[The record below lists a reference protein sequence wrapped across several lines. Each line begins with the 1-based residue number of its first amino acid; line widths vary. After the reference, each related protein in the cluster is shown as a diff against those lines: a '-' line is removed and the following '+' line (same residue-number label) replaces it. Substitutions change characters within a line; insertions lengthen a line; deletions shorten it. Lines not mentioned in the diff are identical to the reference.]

1 MLNNLTISDFAIIE
15 KTEINFRAGLNILT
29 GETGA
34 GKSILIDA
42 IALINGGRADIS
54 AIRNGAQKANISAE
68 FSDIPVNLQN
78 FLSEQEL
85 QNVDSPDEVIIRRTL
100 RDKSSKAFVNSLAS
114 TTAQIREIAEDL
126 INIHGQNA
134 SQTLLTSEGQRERL
148 DRAAKNEEILAK
160 TAKNFHLLQKKRR
173 EFALLQ
179 EVEKADRERAELL
192 DYQLEELEQ
201 LAPEVGEFS
210 VLSARHRELSNA
222 EEILQEGGN
231 LAYGL
236 LEAETN
242 PAQMLKSFVQM
253 ANKLTKKSPQ
263 FQDAAELLSQ
273 SAVYIEEAADS
284 LQRALSVF
292 EENPEEF
299 AKIDARMSELHRLA
313 NKHRIAPDELAE
325 KFQELT
331 AEREVLAGRKQQS
344 EELVVEI
351 SKLEE
356 EYKKIAAELSK
367 LRQEESKKLASR
379 VEKLI
384 RGLGMEKAVFAIKV
398 SPTERQ
404 SAQGIDEIDFQLC
417 ANPGQ
422 NLQSIAKIA
431 SGGELSRIS
440 LAIEVA
446 SLSLERE
453 EYIEDDG
460 DKNNEKD
467 GKKIQKITEKNIVK
481 GKKKI
486 TEQSSK
492 NPPHTI
498 IFDEIDAGIGGETAD
513 TVGKLLAEL
522 AKYHQVL
529 CITHLPQVAS
539 YADCHFRIEKFS
551 DDNSTQTSV
560 RELSREEKIS
570 EIARMLGDSNSET
583 SQKHALEMLN
593 RAEEIKK

>member
-85 QNVDSPDEVIIRRTL
+85 QNADNPDEVIIRRTL

-114 TTAQIREIAEDL
+114 TTAQIREIDEDL

-160 TAKNFHLLQKKRR
+160 TFKNFHLLQKKRR

-179 EVEKADRERAELL
+179 EAEKADRERAELL

-201 LAPEVGEFS
+201 LAPEAGEFS
-210 VLSARHRELSNA
+210 ELSARHRELSNA

-253 ANKLTKKSPQ
+253 ANKLAKKSPQ

-313 NKHRIAPDELAE
+313 NKHRIAPDELAA
-325 KFQELT
+325 KFQELA

-344 EELVVEI
+344 EELVIEI

-356 EYKKIAAELSK
+356 EYKKIAAELSY
-367 LRQEESKKLASR
+367 LRQEESKKLASK

-384 RGLGMEKAVFAIKV
+384 LGLGMEKAVFAIKV

-422 NLQSIAKIA
+422 SLQSIAKIA

-440 LAIEVA
+440 LAI
-446 SLSLERE
+446 
-453 EYIEDDG
+453 
-460 DKNNEKD
+460 
-467 GKKIQKITEKNIVK
+467 
-481 GKKKI
+481 
-486 TEQSSK
+486 
-492 NPPHTI
+492 
-498 IFDEIDAGIGGETAD
+498 
-513 TVGKLLAEL
+513 
-522 AKYHQVL
+522 
-529 CITHLPQVAS
+529 
-539 YADCHFRIEKFS
+539 
-551 DDNSTQTSV
+551 
-560 RELSREEKIS
+560 
-570 EIARMLGDSNSET
+570 
-583 SQKHALEMLN
+583 
-593 RAEEIKK
+593 